1 MAQTAQSQALPALV
15 NVFFPGLGQLIQG
28 RILAWLLWWVALFVS
43 ALLTLAVIGFITTPI
58 LWILCVIDAAKY
70 KG

>member
-1 MAQTAQSQALPALV
+1 M
-15 NVFFPGLGQLIQG
+15 FFPGLGQLIQG

>member
-28 RILAWLLWWVALFVS
+28 RILAWLLWWVALFVI